1 MEFDLDALLQTFQA
15 DADEN
20 LERMEETLIALEN
33 SPGDK
38 SMLQTLFRAA
48 HTLKGNAAII
58 GFTGL
63 TEFAH
68 RLEDCLDRLMKGTA
82 HANSSLITALLRS
95 VDAMRNLIA
104 SSIAGNIEL
113 QEVHRELL
121 ATLTEAEVATDTAD
135 VVKAAVE
142 TSEASEIPERRNG
155 GDRRKEEAQG
165 SNDRRRTLRVDI
177 EKLDRM
183 LNLAGEIA
191 ISRGRLRQLIDEGG
205 SGDEM
210 LEARRSA
217 DRLHLDLQELVMKI
231 RMVPIGPT
239 FRQFVRTVRDMAMS
253 SSKYAE
259 LELEGE
265 DVEVDTT
272 VIDLIR
278 DPIMHMIR
286 NAVDHGL
293 ELPAKR
299 HAAGKNPCGRICL
312 RAFHETGNII
322 IQISDDGAGLNR
334 KRIADTA
341 RARGLAAEPEKM
353 ADAEL
358 LRLIFEPG
366 FSTAEKI
373 TDVSGRGVGMDVV
386 QRNIDTLRGS
396 VGVESEEG
404 KGSTIT
410 IRLPLTMAIIE
421 GFLVG
426 VSDESYV
433 IPLDTVIECVEMP
446 ASERGKTDE
455 HGLISLRG
463 RPLPYMRL
471 RGLFGIGGRGA
482 GREQVVVV
490 KHHELQAGLV
500 VDALYGENQTVIKPL
515 GKLFQGLQGVS
526 GSTILGNGRV
536 ALILDVP
543 KILKS
548 VSNAKQETVNA

>member
-1 MEFDLDALLQTFQA
+1 MDFDLDALLQTFQA

-20 LERMEETLIALEN
+20 LGRMEETLIALEN

-38 SMLQTLFRAA
+38 QMLQTLFRAA

-58 GFTGL
+58 GFSGL

-68 RLEDCLDRLMKGTA
+68 RLEDCLDRLMKGTVQA
-82 HANSSLITALLRS
+82 SSSLITTLLRS

-113 QEVHRELL
+113 QDVHHELL
-121 ATLTEAEVATDTAD
+121 ANLSEAEAGPDSPDSALP
-135 VVKAAVE
+135 AVE
-142 TSEASEIPERRNG
+142 ISESPERRRG
-155 GDRRKEEAQG
+155 RDRRKEEAQG
-165 SNDRRRTLRVDI
+165 SNERRRTLRVDI

-191 ISRGRLRQLIDEGG
+191 ISRGRLRQLIDQGG

-217 DRLHLDLQELVMKI
+217 DRLHMDLQELVMKI

-239 FRQFVRTVRDMAMS
+239 LRQYIRTVRDMAMS
-253 SSKYAE
+253 SSKFAE
-259 LELEGE
+259 LEIEGE

-278 DPIMHMIR
+278 DPLMHMIR

-299 HAAGKNPCGRICL
+299 HASGKNPCGRICL

-322 IQISDDGAGLNR
+322 IQIIDDGAGLNR

-341 RARGLAAEPEKM
+341 RARGLAVEPEKM
-353 ADAEL
+353 TDGEL
-358 LRLIFEPG
+358 FRLIFEPG
-366 FSTAEKI
+366 FSTAERI

-386 QRNIDTLRGS
+386 QRNIDALRGS

-404 KGSTIT
+404 KGTTIT
-410 IRLPLTMAIIE
+410 IRLPLTMAIID

-426 VSDESYV
+426 VSDETYV
-433 IPLDTVIECVEMP
+433 IPLDTVLECVELP
-446 ASERGKTDE
+446 PSEQGSE
-455 HGLISLRG
+455 APHGVINLRG
-463 RPLPYMRL
+463 SSLPYMRL
-471 RGLFGIGGRGA
+471 RHLFGTGGRA
-482 GREQVVVV
+482 PGREQIVVVR
-490 KHHELQAGLV
+490 HHEMRAGFV
-500 VDALYGENQTVIKPL
+500 VDALYGDNQTVIKPL
-515 GKLFQGLQGVS
+515 GKLFQGLHGVS
-526 GSTILGNGRV
+526 GSTILGSGRV

-543 KILKS
+543 KILRELTH
-548 VSNAKQETVNA
+548 AKEELVRA